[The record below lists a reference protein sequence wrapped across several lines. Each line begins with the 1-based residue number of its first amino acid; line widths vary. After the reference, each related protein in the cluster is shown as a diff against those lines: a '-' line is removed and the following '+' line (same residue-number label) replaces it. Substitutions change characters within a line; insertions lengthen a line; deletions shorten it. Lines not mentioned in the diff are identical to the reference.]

1 MNKEDLLSIGF
12 KEAAVTNFRNCFT
25 YDLGRDRVLDI
36 SHVGTDYEVMF
47 LCEKSQVGDH
57 YTDMIC
63 IHSSKAGDVLT
74 LDKIKCLID
83 WFK

>member
-1 MNKEDLLSIGF
+1 
-12 KEAAVTNFRNCFT
+12 
-25 YDLGRDRVLDI
+25 
-36 SHVGTDYEVMF
+36 MF

-63 IHSSKAGDVLT
+63 VHSNKAGDVLT
-74 LDKIKCLID
+74 LNKIKCLID